1 MAAGNPYSFLNV
13 NKPEITLPKDTDPYD
28 DIVYETGRKNLQDFI
43 SKDWLQRDTESRFYI
58 YSQVMQGR
66 EQIGLVSA
74 SSVADYENNLIKKH
88 EKTLEKKER
97 DRTLLT
103 DIQGANVGPVFL
115 TYRSRENSAI

>member
-1 MAAGNPYSFLNV
+1 
-13 NKPEITLPKDTDPYD
+13 
-28 DIVYETGRKNLQDFI
+28 
-43 SKDWLQRDTESRFYI
+43 
-58 YSQVMQGR
+58 MQGR

-88 EKTLEKKER
+88 EKTLEKKEK

-115 TYRSRENSAI
+115 TYRSRENTSIQEKIKHLTEVRDPYNVVE